1 VLYLVFTFLLC
12 SFLPEAS
19 CAKIFSLIMFISF
32 SGKRNEPKKSRHVA
46 DFYFASL
53 NGGSA
58 KLACKQASDKSLRFR
73 LIRFAHN
80 KICSMCSNTIRF
92 SALVNNQ

>member
-1 VLYLVFTFLLC
+1 
-12 SFLPEAS
+12 
-19 CAKIFSLIMFISF
+19 MFISF

-58 KLACKQASDKSLRFR
+58 KLACKQASNKSLRFR
-73 LIRFAHN
+73 LIRIAHN
-80 KICSMCSNTIRF
+80 KICSMCTNTLRSTTLVSKHCFISNSI
-92 SALVNNQ
+92 LCL